1 MSKFKAVL
9 GAVTSILGLG
19 APKIPSIPAP
29 AVPAPPAPTR
39 RTDTGASI
47 VVGAEDVKNQRVSG
61 SRKTSPRAGDVLGGL
76 GRGSGISI

>member
-19 APKIPSIPAP
+19 APKAPAIPAP

-47 VVGAEDVKNQRVSG
+47 VVGSDDVKNQRVSG
-61 SRKTSPRAGDVLGGL
+61 TRRTTSRAGDVLGGL
-76 GRGSGISI
+76 GRGSGINI